1 MINKNISIGSLITIL
16 TIIVT
21 FVFTQGST
29 SNKIENIEKEQS
41 KTVKRVKSNEDAI
54 VDLKIGVAKIETKL
68 DDRFNRL
75 EELLMELE

>member
-29 SNKIENIEKEQS
+29 SNKIENIEKEQV
-41 KTVKRVKSNEDAI
+41 KAVKRIKSNEEAI